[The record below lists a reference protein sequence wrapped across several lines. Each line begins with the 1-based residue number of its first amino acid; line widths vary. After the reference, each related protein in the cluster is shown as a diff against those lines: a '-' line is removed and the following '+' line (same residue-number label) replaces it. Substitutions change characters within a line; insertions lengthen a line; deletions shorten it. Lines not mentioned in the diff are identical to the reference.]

1 MAIKTEMKT
10 AYISIQQ
17 MIMGGRPC
25 STGPSLHISFAKQ
38 ESNDCFIHAHLSE
51 VQVAVPVLE
60 ESEVEKL
67 LAGAHLEALYDA
79 KEKIQAETQRKLMG
93 IDDLIGQLLAIE
105 NKEQ

>member
-10 AYISIQQ
+10 AYISIHQ
-17 MIMGGRPC
+17 MLIGGRPC
-25 STGPSLHISFAKQ
+25 SIAPYLCISFEKKLNS
-38 ESNDCFIHAHLSE
+38 ESGINAHLSE

-60 ESEVEKL
+60 ESEIEKL

-79 KEKIQAETQRKLMG
+79 REKLQAETQRKLMG